1 MPNNKI
7 LVVGEE
13 CSDVFVYGNANRL
26 CPDVPAP
33 VFNIQRSLTSP
44 GMAANT
50 ARNLESLGLKV
61 DLISQPQPIKKTRY
75 VDSKL
80 NYTFL
85 RVDEGERSVK
95 GFQDDLITRN
105 RGLSVVCY

>member
-13 CSDVFVYGNANRL
+13 CSDIFVYGSSGRL

-33 VFNIQRSLTSP
+33 VFNVRRSTISP

-61 DLISQPQPIKKTRY
+61 DLNIATRAY
-75 VDSKL
+75 QK
-80 NYTFL
+80 N
-85 RVDEGERSVK
+85 
-95 GFQDDLITRN
+95 
-105 RGLSVVCY
+105 